1 MNTRQIN
8 QLIKQ
13 KNIDLYV
20 RSQQGKYK
28 TRLKKIE
35 IEKRHSQYFIFCVYD
50 GIYLDNMSEL
60 RIFGCS
66 KDGLLSVVSAEIRQ
80 KNYIDLTQ
88 YK

>member
-8 QLIKQ
+8 QLLKE
-13 KNIDLYV
+13 KTIDLYV

-50 GIYLDNMSEL
+50 GIYFDNMSEL
-60 RIFGCS
+60 RIFGHS
-66 KDGLLSVVSAEIRQ
+66 KEGLLSVASAELRQ
-80 KNYIDLTQ
+80 KNYLDLTE

>member
-8 QLIKQ
+8 DLIKQ

-20 RSQQGKYK
+20 RSQQGEYK

-35 IEKRHSQYFIFCVYD
+35 IEKRHCQYFIFCVYD
-50 GIYLDNMSEL
+50 GEYLDDMSEL
-60 RIFGCS
+60 RIFGNS
-66 KDGLLSVVSAEIRQ
+66 KEGLLSAVSAEIRQ
-80 KNYIDLTQ
+80 KNYVDLTK